1 MRLSV
6 SMFACPH
13 HDFLHWK
20 SVLTKKYI
28 DSIHIDM
35 MDGICVPLKGLT
47 EQDVDVIYSLTN
59 LPIVFHI
66 MARDQK
72 SLLHYIWN
80 LPKREGTM
88 VILTV
93 EDFEKKSV
101 IFLLEESKRHGL
113 QVGVAIWPSTPTTDL
128 LHFLQYIDAVLVMTT
143 EPGQL
148 NSVFIPASFD
158 RVSAVK
164 FLVGDGVD
172 VLVDGSMN
180 YERIR
185 KMESLGVSE
194 CVVGRSYFNN
204 YERIQQKTFRMDD

>member
-1 MRLSV
+1 M
-6 SMFACPH
+6 
-13 HDFLHWK
+13 
-20 SVLTKKYI
+20 

-47 EQDVDVIYSLTN
+47 EQDVDVIYPLTN

-66 MARDQK
+66 MARNQK
-72 SLLHYIWN
+72 SFLHYIWN

-88 VILTV
+88 VILTM
-93 EDFEKKSV
+93 ENFEKKSV
-101 IFLLEESKRHGL
+101 IFLLEELKKQGL
-113 QVGVAIWPSTPTTDL
+113 QVGVAIWPSTPAIVL
-128 LHFLQYIDAVLVMTT
+128 LHFIQYIDAVLVMTT
-143 EPGQL
+143 EPGQP

-164 FLVGDGVD
+164 SLVGDGIN

-185 KMESLGVSE
+185 KMESRGVSE
-194 CVVGRSYFNN
+194 CVVGRSYFND
-204 YERIQQKTFRMDD
+204 YERIQLETLRTSE